1 MPPNEK
7 FSLLRN
13 VLKAIGLSTEAIDDI
28 IDRIADFLSEKEPKS
43 TASVYPYHLRDDFL
57 TKAEH
62 NFYMVVRSIV
72 PDSAVI
78 LAKVSLG
85 DLFYVRS
92 GDASEFRTYTNKIDR
107 KHVDFLL
114 CDAKT
119 MRPMVGIELDDKSHQ
134 RNDRQAR
141 DEFVEGVFRA
151 ADLPL
156 IRFPV
161 KYSYSTAEISAALK
175 PFLNTNGPV
184 PAAESVS
191 KTLDPKTESAAKT
204 VDPIPVKAPACP
216 KCGREMVLRT
226 SKNGANQG
234 EQFWGCPGFPG
245 CRGILKKMD

>member
-43 TASVYPYHLRDDFL
+43 TASVYTYHLRDDFL

-92 GDASEFRTYTNKIDR
+92 CDAS
-107 KHVDFLL
+107 
-114 CDAKT
+114 
-119 MRPMVGIELDDKSHQ
+119 
-134 RNDRQAR
+134 
-141 DEFVEGVFRA
+141 
-151 ADLPL
+151 
-156 IRFPV
+156 
-161 KYSYSTAEISAALK
+161 
-175 PFLNTNGPV
+175 
-184 PAAESVS
+184 
-191 KTLDPKTESAAKT
+191 
-204 VDPIPVKAPACP
+204 
-216 KCGREMVLRT
+216 
-226 SKNGANQG
+226 
-234 EQFWGCPGFPG
+234 
-245 CRGILKKMD
+245 